1 MTETLP
7 ATDSMYGDR
16 AQLYDLL
23 YHFKDYAAEAE
34 ALRALLVAEGVAEG
48 SAVLEAA
55 VGTGEHLSR
64 LARHF
69 EVSGFDLNAGML
81 AVARTKMP
89 DTNLWQADMSAL
101 EVAAP
106 VDALL
111 CLFSSIGYLCKLAQ
125 LQAAAACFY
134 AALRP
139 GGLLVIEPWVT
150 AERWRT
156 GLPSLQTYESP
167 ELKLARGTVSDRE
180 GDISVM
186 DMHWLV
192 IRANQPIEHFIDRH
206 RVWMCSRE
214 LMRGT
219 FEEAGF
225 DMRFEEP
232 GLPKGRGLFIGRRR

>member
-69 EVSGFDLNAGML
+69 AVSGFDLNAGML

-89 DTNLWQADMSAL
+89 APWRPAGDRAL
-101 EVAAP
+101 
-106 VDALL
+106 
-111 CLFSSIGYLCKLAQ
+111 G
-125 LQAAAACFY
+125 
-134 AALRP
+134 
-139 GGLLVIEPWVT
+139 
-150 AERWRT
+150 
-156 GLPSLQTYESP
+156 
-167 ELKLARGTVSDRE
+167 
-180 GDISVM
+180 
-186 DMHWLV
+186 
-192 IRANQPIEHFIDRH
+192 H
-206 RVWMCSRE
+206 R
-214 LMRGT
+214 
-219 FEEAGF
+219 
-225 DMRFEEP
+225 
-232 GLPKGRGLFIGRRR
+232 